1 MKLFKPKFWKS
12 NKNFFTVLLIPLS
25 LITWIY
31 IILKKK
37 FIQKVKFNIPVIC
50 VGNIFIGGTGK
61 TPLSIHIARKLSEN
75 GKNPA
80 IVRKYYK
87 SHKDE
92 HKMIISYYNKLILN
106 LNRSKG
112 IYEALEKG
120 YDAVIL
126 DDGFQDYKI
135 KKNLSIICFN
145 SNQLIGNGYLFPSGP
160 LRESLGS
167 LRNANILIINGDR
180 SLDFEQKIL
189 KIQKDLKI
197 YYSNYKPLNIQ
208 EFKNK
213 KLLVISGIGNP
224 ENFFKILK
232 DNQMNIQKK
241 MVYPDHY
248 EFTKNEMLKII
259 EYAKKND
266 FQIVMT
272 EKDYYKI
279 KDFSLENIKYLKV
292 KLEIEKEE
300 EFIKNVMKAYD

>member
-31 IILKKK
+31 IILKKT

-87 SHKDE
+87 SHIDE
-92 HKMIISYYNKLILN
+92 HKMILSYYNKLILN

-248 EFTKNEMLKII
+248 EFTKNEMLKIT
-259 EYAKKND
+259 EYAKKNN

>member
-31 IILKKK
+31 IILKKT

-92 HKMIISYYNKLILN
+92 HKMIISYYNKVSLN
-106 LNRSKG
+106 FNRSKG

-167 LRNANILIINGDR
+167 LRNANILIINGDK
-180 SLDFEQKIL
+180 SLNFEQKIL

>member
-31 IILKKK
+31 IILKKT

-112 IYEALEKG
+112 IYEAIEKG
-120 YDAVIL
+120 YDAAIL

-213 KLLVISGIGNP
+213 KLLTISGIGNP

-300 EFIKNVMKAYD
+300 EFVKNVMKAYD

>member
-31 IILKKK
+31 IILKKT

-213 KLLVISGIGNP
+213 KLLAISGIGNP

>member
-12 NKNFFTVLLIPLS
+12 NKNFFTLLFIPLS

-31 IILKKK
+31 IIVKKT

-167 LRNANILIINGDR
+167 LRNADILIINGDR

>member
-12 NKNFFTVLLIPLS
+12 NKNFFTLLLIPLS

-31 IILKKK
+31 IILKKTL
-37 FIQKVKFNIPVIC
+37 IQKVKFNIPIIC

-112 IYEALEKG
+112 IYEALEKS

-167 LRNANILIINGDR
+167 LRNANILIINGDK
-180 SLDFEQKIL
+180 SLNFEQKIL

>member
-31 IILKKK
+31 IILKKT

-61 TPLSIHIARKLSEN
+61 TPLSIHIAKKLSEN

-92 HKMIISYYNKLILN
+92 HKMILSYYNKLILN

-259 EYAKKND
+259 EHAKKND

>member
-31 IILKKK
+31 IILKKT

-112 IYEALEKG
+112 IYEAIEKG

-167 LRNANILIINGDR
+167 LRNANILIINGDK

-248 EFTKNEMLKII
+248 EFTKNEMLKIT

-279 KDFSLENIKYLKV
+279 KDFSLENIKYLEV

>member
-31 IILKKK
+31 IILKKT

-87 SHKDE
+87 SHIDE
-92 HKMIISYYNKLILN
+92 HKMILSYYNKLILN

-167 LRNANILIINGDR
+167 LRNANILIINGDKN
-180 SLDFEQKIL
+180 LDFEQKIL
-189 KIQKDLKI
+189 KIQKNLKI

-208 EFKNK
+208 EFKDK
-213 KLLVISGIGNP
+213 RLLVISGIGNP

-232 DNQMNIQKK
+232 DNQLNVQKK

-248 EFTKNEMLKII
+248 EFTKNEMLKIV
-259 EYAKKND
+259 ENAKKND

-279 KDFSLENIKYLKV
+279 KDFSLENIKYLRI

>member
-31 IILKKK
+31 IILKKT

-87 SHKDE
+87 SHIDE
-92 HKMIISYYNKLILN
+92 HKMILSYYNKLILN

-167 LRNANILIINGDR
+167 LKNANILIINGDR

-208 EFKNK
+208 EFENK

-224 ENFFKILK
+224 ENFLKILK

>member
-12 NKNFFTVLLIPLS
+12 NKNFFTLLLIPLS

-31 IILKKK
+31 IILKKT

-61 TPLSIHIARKLSEN
+61 TPLSIHIAKKLSEN

-87 SHKDE
+87 SHIDE
-92 HKMIISYYNKLILN
+92 HKMILSYYNKLILN
-106 LNRSKG
+106 LSRSKG

>member
-31 IILKKK
+31 IILKKT

-87 SHKDE
+87 SHIDE
-92 HKMIISYYNKLILN
+92 HKMILSYYNKLILN

-259 EYAKKND
+259 EHAKKND

>member
-31 IILKKK
+31 IILKKT

-80 IVRKYYK
+80 IVRKYYR
-87 SHKDE
+87 SHIDE
-92 HKMIISYYNKLILN
+92 HNMILSYYNKLILN

-160 LRESLGS
+160 LRESLSS
-167 LRNANILIINGDR
+167 LRNANILIINGEK

-189 KIQKDLKI
+189 KIKKNLKI

-208 EFKNK
+208 EFKDKN
-213 KLLVISGIGNP
+213 LLVISGIGNP
-224 ENFFKILK
+224 ENFFKILE
-232 DNQMNIQKK
+232 DNQMIIQKK

-248 EFTKNEMLKII
+248 EFTKNEILKII

-279 KDFSLENIKYLKV
+279 KDFSLENIKYLRV

-300 EFIKNVMKAYD
+300 EFIQNVMEAYD

>member
-31 IILKKK
+31 IILKKT

-92 HKMIISYYNKLILN
+92 HKMIISYYYKLILN

-112 IYEALEKG
+112 IYEAIEKG

>member
-12 NKNFFTVLLIPLS
+12 NKNFFTLLLIPLS

-31 IILKKK
+31 IILKKT

-279 KDFSLENIKYLKV
+279 KDFNLENIKYLKV

>member
-31 IILKKK
+31 IILKKT

-92 HKMIISYYNKLILN
+92 HKMITSYYNKLILN

-167 LRNANILIINGDR
+167 LRNANILIINGDK

>member
-1 MKLFKPKFWKS
+1 MKLFKPEFWKS
-12 NKNFFTVLLIPLS
+12 NKNFFTIFLMPLS
-25 LITWIY
+25 WITWIY
-31 IILKKK
+31 IILKKT

-87 SHKDE
+87 SHIDE

-112 IYEALEKG
+112 IYEAIEKG

-300 EFIKNVMKAYD
+300 EFIKNVMRAYD

>member
-12 NKNFFTVLLIPLS
+12 NKNFFTILLMPLS

-31 IILKKK
+31 VILKKT
-37 FIQKVKFNIPVIC
+37 FIQKVKFNIPIIC

-87 SHKDE
+87 SHIDE
-92 HKMIISYYNKLILN
+92 HKMILSYYNKLILN
-106 LNRSKG
+106 SNRSKG
-112 IYEALEKG
+112 IYEALDKSN
-120 YDAVIL
+120 DAVIL

-135 KKNLSIICFN
+135 KKDLSIICFN
-145 SNQLIGNGYLFPSGP
+145 SNQLIGNGFLFPSGP
-160 LRESLGS
+160 LRESLSS
-167 LRNANILIINGDR
+167 LRNANILIINGEK

-189 KIQKDLKI
+189 KIKKDLKI

-208 EFKNK
+208 EFKGK
-213 KLLVISGIGNP
+213 KLFVISGIGNP

-232 DNQMNIQKK
+232 DNQMIIQEK

-248 EFTKNEMLKII
+248 ELTKREMLKIVD
-259 EYAKKND
+259 YSRKND

-279 KDFSLENIKYLKV
+279 KDFNLKNIKYLRV

-300 EFIKNVMKAYD
+300 EFIKNVMKVYD

>member
-12 NKNFFTVLLIPLS
+12 NKNFFTILLIPLS

-31 IILKKK
+31 IILKKT

-92 HKMIISYYNKLILN
+92 HKMIISYYDKLILN

-160 LRESLGS
+160 LRENLGS

-180 SLDFEQKIL
+180 CLDFEQKIL
-189 KIQKDLKI
+189 KVQKDLKI

-259 EYAKKND
+259 ECAKKNN

-300 EFIKNVMKAYD
+300 EFMKNVLKAYD

>member
-31 IILKKK
+31 IILKKT

-61 TPLSIHIARKLSEN
+61 TPLSIHIAKKLSEN

-248 EFTKNEMLKII
+248 EFTKNEMLKIT

>member
-31 IILKKK
+31 IILKKTL
-37 FIQKVKFNIPVIC
+37 IQKVKFNIPIIC

-167 LRNANILIINGDR
+167 LRNADILIINGDR

-224 ENFFKILK
+224 ENFFKMLK

-266 FQIVMT
+266 FQIVMS

>member
-31 IILKKK
+31 VTLKKT

>member
-12 NKNFFTVLLIPLS
+12 NKNFFTLLLIPLS

-31 IILKKK
+31 IILKKT

-87 SHKDE
+87 SHIDE
-92 HKMIISYYNKLILN
+92 HKMILSYYNKLILN

-112 IYEALEKG
+112 IYEALEKS

-167 LRNANILIINGDR
+167 LRNANILIINGDK
-180 SLDFEQKIL
+180 SLNFEQKIL

>member
-1 MKLFKPKFWKS
+1 MKLFKPKIWKS
-12 NKNFFTVLLIPLS
+12 NKNFITLLLIPLT

-31 IILKKK
+31 IILKKT

-87 SHKDE
+87 SHIDE
-92 HKMIISYYNKLILN
+92 HKMILSYYNKLILN

-112 IYEALEKG
+112 IYEAIEKG

>member
-31 IILKKK
+31 IILKKT

-112 IYEALEKG
+112 IYEAIEKG

-167 LRNANILIINGDR
+167 LRNADILIINGDR

>member
-31 IILKKK
+31 IILKKT

-189 KIQKDLKI
+189 KIKKDLKI

-279 KDFSLENIKYLKV
+279 KDLSLENIKYLKV

>member
-31 IILKKK
+31 IILKKT

-112 IYEALEKG
+112 IYEAIEKG

-232 DNQMNIQKK
+232 DNQMSIQKK

-248 EFTKNEMLKII
+248 EFTKNEMLKLI
-259 EYAKKND
+259 EYAKKNN

-279 KDFSLENIKYLKV
+279 KDFNLENIKYLKV

>member
-12 NKNFFTVLLIPLS
+12 NKNFFTILLIPLS

-31 IILKKK
+31 IILKKI

-61 TPLSIHIARKLSEN
+61 TPLSIHIARKLTEN
-75 GKNPA
+75 GRNPA

-87 SHKDE
+87 SHRDE
-92 HKMIISYYNKLILN
+92 HKMIVSYYNKLILN

-167 LRNANILIINGDR
+167 LRNANILIINGEK

-208 EFKNK
+208 EFKDK
-213 KLLVISGIGNP
+213 KLLVISGIANP

-241 MVYPDHY
+241 IVYPDHY

-259 EYAKKND
+259 EHAKKND
-266 FQIVMT
+266 FQIIMT

-279 KDFSLENIKYLKV
+279 KDFSLENIKYLRI

-300 EFIKNVMKAYD
+300 EFIQNVMKAYD

>member
-31 IILKKK
+31 IILKKT

-87 SHKDE
+87 SHIDE

-112 IYEALEKG
+112 IYEAIEKG

>member
-31 IILKKK
+31 IILKKT

-160 LRESLGS
+160 LRESLGA
-167 LRNANILIINGDR
+167 LRNANILIINGDKN
-180 SLDFEQKIL
+180 LDFEQKIL
-189 KIQKDLKI
+189 KIQKNLKI

-208 EFKNK
+208 EFKDK
-213 KLLVISGIGNP
+213 RLLVISGIGNP

-232 DNQMNIQKK
+232 DNQLNVQKK

-248 EFTKNEMLKII
+248 EFTKNEMLKIV
-259 EYAKKND
+259 EHAKKND

-279 KDFSLENIKYLKV
+279 KDFSLENIKYLRI

>member
-31 IILKKK
+31 ITLKKT

-92 HKMIISYYNKLILN
+92 HKMILSYYNKLILN

>member
-12 NKNFFTVLLIPLS
+12 NKNFFTVLLIPIS

-31 IILKKK
+31 IILKKT

-87 SHKDE
+87 SHIDE
-92 HKMIISYYNKLILN
+92 HKMILSYYNKLILN

-259 EYAKKND
+259 EHAKKND

>member
-12 NKNFFTVLLIPLS
+12 NKNFFTILLIPLS

-31 IILKKK
+31 IILKKT

-167 LRNANILIINGDR
+167 LRNANILIINGDK
-180 SLDFEQKIL
+180 SLNFEQKIL

-259 EYAKKND
+259 EHAKKND

>member
-31 IILKKK
+31 IIFKKT

>member
-31 IILKKK
+31 IILKKT

-167 LRNANILIINGDR
+167 LRNANILIINGDK
-180 SLDFEQKIL
+180 SLNFEQKIL

>member
-31 IILKKK
+31 IILKKT

-160 LRESLGS
+160 LRESLGA
-167 LRNANILIINGDR
+167 LRNANILIINGDKN
-180 SLDFEQKIL
+180 LDFEQKIL
-189 KIQKDLKI
+189 KIQKNLKI

-208 EFKNK
+208 EFKDK
-213 KLLVISGIGNP
+213 RLLVISGIGNP

-232 DNQMNIQKK
+232 DNQLNVQIK

-248 EFTKNEMLKII
+248 EFTKNEMLKIV
-259 EYAKKND
+259 EHAKKND

-279 KDFSLENIKYLKV
+279 KDFSLENIKYLRI

>member
-1 MKLFKPKFWKS
+1 MKLFKPKFCKS
-12 NKNFFTVLLIPLS
+12 NKNFFTILLIPLS

-31 IILKKK
+31 IILKKT

-167 LRNANILIINGDR
+167 LRNANILIINGDK
-180 SLDFEQKIL
+180 SLNFEQKIL

-224 ENFFKILK
+224 ENFFRILK

-300 EFIKNVMKAYD
+300 ELIKNVMKAYD

>member
-31 IILKKK
+31 IILKKT

-92 HKMIISYYNKLILN
+92 HKMITSYYNKLILN

-167 LRNANILIINGDR
+167 LRNANILIINGDK
-180 SLDFEQKIL
+180 SLNFEQKIL

-213 KLLVISGIGNP
+213 KLLAISGIGNP

>member
-12 NKNFFTVLLIPLS
+12 NKNFFTILLMPLS

-31 IILKKK
+31 IILKKT

-180 SLDFEQKIL
+180 SLNFEQKIL